1 MWISVIA
8 TKDKAAAKIKRILTA
23 VERKSG
29 NLLCALRTDGGG
41 GLLQHI
47 SESIVKSLVLEESS
61 LHHIPHNRMM

>member
-41 GLLQHI
+41 GFTTAHFR
-47 SESIVKSLVLEESS
+47 EYCEE
-61 LHHIPHNRMM
+61 LGVRRELTAPYTPQ